1 MQKIDPKAVVELAE
15 HIKPNLKGEMKF
27 DSVTKALYS
36 TDASIYQIEPSGVIT
51 PKSKEDVC
59 LVVETANQF
68 NIPILSRGGGTS
80 LAGQTVTPGIVMD
93 FSKYMNNI
101 THINREENTV
111 TTQPGIIIDQLNN
124 SLKHLGVHFAPDPST
139 SNRATIGGAI
149 GNNSCGSHSI
159 LWGKTVDNVV
169 SLQTILSDGSE
180 TNFGVTD
187 IESLQNSNHINDL
200 ETRIYRWIIE
210 TNLSKSKHII
220 ENYPKISRRVS
231 GYNLDEITDKNHL
244 NLAGLL
250 VGSEGTLAA
259 VTEAKV
265 KVVHT
270 PKHKALAIA
279 HFSSLYQSM
288 EATVEIANLEPSA
301 IELVDK
307 SILRPAKS
315 NLGYSRL
322 MNFVTGDPEAILIIE
337 VNSDDELELNSKLS
351 RVITTLKSSR
361 LSYEVTQIIDP
372 SEQAK
377 VWAVRKAGLGLMMN
391 VKGNSKPLPFVEDT
405 AVDTALLPEYVKRF
419 DEIVKEHGTSAGY
432 YGHASVGCLH
442 IRPLINLKVQ
452 DGIDKM
458 FSISDSISDLVLE
471 FGGSLSGEHGD
482 GIVRSNWNKKMF
494 GEDTYGIF
502 KSLKTTFD
510 PKSLMNPGKIVDS
523 YKMTENLRI
532 SPEINIK
539 EISGHFSFSEEGG
552 FSNAIEMCNGQGA
565 CRKLDGGMCP
575 SYMATLDEEHSTRGR
590 ANALRA
596 LISNRIPW
604 DTINTKRMHDVLD
617 LCLECKACKSE
628 CPSGVDMAK
637 MKYEFLSKYYKQNRM
652 PVRNKLFGNIAQFS
666 KLGAFFAPISN
677 WILSSDEFKSYLDSI
692 LGITKNRNL
701 PPFATQTF
709 NQWFKTRE
717 KKQDQSLNKIAIFID
732 TFTNYNYPNIG
743 KAATVLLE
751 TLGYQVVI
759 PKIKCCGKPFMSQG
773 MTEKAINNATYNVNQ
788 LYEYVDAGIEILGLE
803 PSCTLTLKEDY
814 PDLIPNNPKAKA
826 LSQKIIQPENLI
838 DQCIAQLNN
847 ENFTPPGSVFY
858 QNHCHQKSFIG
869 SAINK
874 LMEIPNCQPIEVG
887 TGCCG
892 MAGSFGFEKEH
903 YDISMKIGGIN
914 LFDQINSIPSE
925 NKIVA
930 SGISCRQQIEHST
943 NQKPQHLV
951 EFLLNTFTE
960 YTDLNQI

>member
-1 MQKIDPKAVVELAE
+1 MQKIDTKSVVELAE
-15 HIKPNLKGEMKF
+15 HIKPKLQGEMKF
-27 DSVTKALYS
+27 DKLTKALYS
-36 TDASIYQIEPSGVIT
+36 TDASIYQIEPAGVIT
-51 PKSKEDVC
+51 PKSKEDVS
-59 LVVETANQF
+59 LIIEAANQF
-68 NIPILSRGGGTS
+68 DIPILSRGGGTS
-80 LAGQTVTPGIVMD
+80 LAGQTVTPGIVID

-101 THINREENTV
+101 THINLEEHSV
-111 TTQPGIIIDQLNN
+111 TTEPGIIIDQLNN
-124 SLKHLGVHFAPDPST
+124 SIKHLGVQFAPDPST
-139 SNRATIGGAI
+139 SNRATVGGAI

-159 LWGKTVDNVV
+159 LWGKTVDNVI
-169 SLQTILSDGSE
+169 SLQTILSDGSNV
-180 TNFGVTD
+180 NFGITD
-187 IESLQNSNHINDL
+187 IKSIDKADNINNLENTIYAWVKEINH
-200 ETRIYRWIIE
+200 
-210 TNLSKSKHII
+210 SKSKYIV

-231 GYNLDEITDKNHL
+231 GYNLDEITDENHL

-250 VGSEGTLAA
+250 VGSEGTLVT

-265 KVVHT
+265 KVVPI
-270 PKHKALAIA
+270 PKHKALVIA

-288 EATVEIANLEPSA
+288 EATVELVNLGPSA

-322 MNFVTGDPEAILIIE
+322 MNFVTGDPEAILIVE

-351 RVITTLKSSR
+351 LVTNKLKSSG
-361 LSYEVTQIIDP
+361 LCYEVTQIIDP

-391 VKGNSKPLPFVEDT
+391 VKGNAKPLPFVEDT
-405 AVDTALLPEYVKRF
+405 AVDTTLLPEYVKRF

-442 IRPLINLKVQ
+442 IRPLINLKAE

-458 FSISDSISDLVLE
+458 FSISESISDLVLE

-494 GEDTYGIF
+494 GNDIYRIF

-532 SPEINIK
+532 SPEIKIK
-539 EISGHFSFSEEGG
+539 EITGHFSFSEEGG

-604 DTINTKRMHDVLD
+604 NSINTKRMYDVLD

-628 CPSGVDMAK
+628 CPSGIDMAK
-637 MKYEFLSKYYKQNRM
+637 MKYEFLSKYYKHNGL
-652 PVRNKLFGNIAQFS
+652 PLRNKMFGSIANFS
-666 KLGAFFAPISN
+666 KLGSFFAPISN
-677 WILSSDEFKSYLDSI
+677 WILSSDEFKSYLESV
-692 LGITKNRNL
+692 LGVTKNRNL
-701 PPFATQTF
+701 PPFASQTF

-717 KKQDQSLNKIAIFID
+717 QSQIESENKIAIFID

-743 KAATVLLE
+743 KSATLLLE
-751 TLGYQVVI
+751 KLGYQVII

-773 MTEKAINNATYNVNQ
+773 MTEKAIYNANYNVEQ
-788 LYEYVDAGIEILGLE
+788 LYPYVDNGIEILGLE

-814 PDLIPNNPKAKA
+814 PDLIPNNPKAKS
-826 LSQKIIQPENLI
+826 LSNKIIQSEDLI
-838 DQCIAQLNN
+838 QQCVAELND
-847 ENFTPPGSVFY
+847 EYFTPPGNIFY
-858 QNHCHQKSFIG
+858 QNHCHQKSLVG

-874 LMEIPNCQPIEVG
+874 LMTIPDCQPVEVG

-903 YDISMKIGGIN
+903 YDISMKIGEIN
-914 LFDQINSIPSE
+914 LFKQLDAISSEDQ
-925 NKIVA
+925 IVA
-930 SGISCRQQIEHST
+930 SGISCRQQIEHSI
-943 NQKPQHLV
+943 NRKPQHLI
-951 EFLLNTFTE
+951 EFLLSTFTN

>member
-1 MQKIDPKAVVELAE
+1 MQKIDTSSVVELAE
-15 HIKPNLKGEMKF
+15 SIKPNLQGEMKF
-27 DSVTKALYS
+27 DSLTKALYS
-36 TDASIYQIEPSGVIT
+36 TDASIYQIEPAGVIT

-59 LVVETANQF
+59 LVIEAANKF

-80 LAGQTVTPGIVMD
+80 LAGQTVTPGIVID

-101 THINREENTV
+101 THINQEENTV

-124 SLKHLGVHFAPDPST
+124 SIKHLGVHFAPDPST
-139 SNRATIGGAI
+139 SNRATVGGAI

-159 LWGKTVDNVV
+159 LWGKTVDNVI

-180 TNFGVTD
+180 TNFGATD
-187 IESLQNSNHINDL
+187 IKSLGKYNNGNNL
-200 ETRIYRWIIE
+200 KTNIYEWIKE
-210 TNLSKSKHII
+210 TNHSKSKYII

-231 GYNLDEITDKNHL
+231 GYNLDEITDANHL

-250 VGSEGTLAA
+250 VGSEGTLVT
-259 VTEAKV
+259 VTEAKI
-265 KVVHT
+265 KVVPT

-288 EATVEIANLEPSA
+288 EATVEIVNLEPSA
-301 IELVDK
+301 VELVDK

-337 VNSDDELELNSKLS
+337 VNSNDELELNSKLS
-351 RVITTLKSSR
+351 KITAKLKSTG
-361 LSYEVTQIIDP
+361 LSYEVTEIIDP

-405 AVDTALLPEYVKRF
+405 AVDTSLLPQYVKRF

-442 IRPLINLKVQ
+442 IRPLINLNVQ

-458 FSISDSISDLVLE
+458 FSLSESISDLVLE

-482 GIVRSNWNKKMF
+482 GIVRSSWNKKMF
-494 GEDTYGIF
+494 GADIYAIF

-510 PKSLMNPGKIVDS
+510 PKTLMNPGKIVDS
-523 YKMTENLRI
+523 YQMTENLRI
-532 SPEINIK
+532 SPEIKIND
-539 EISGHFSFSEEGG
+539 ISGHFSFSEEGG

-604 DTINTKRMHDVLD
+604 DSTNAKRIHEVLD

-637 MKYEFLSKYYKQNRM
+637 MKYEFLSKYYKQNRI
-652 PVRNKLFGNIAQFS
+652 PLRNKLFGNIAQLS

-677 WILSSDEFKSYLDSI
+677 WILGSDEFNSYLHSI

-701 PPFATQTF
+701 PLYATQTF
-709 NQWFKTRE
+709 NQWFKSRE
-717 KKQDQSLNKIAIFID
+717 QIEDESLDKIVMFVD

-743 KAATVLLE
+743 KSATLLLE
-751 TLGYQVVI
+751 KLGYQIII

-773 MTEKAINNATYNVNQ
+773 MTEKAINNANYNVEQ
-788 LYEYVDAGIEILGLE
+788 LYQFVDNDIEILGLE

-826 LSQKIIQPENLI
+826 LSEKIIQPESLI
-838 DQCIAQLNN
+838 EQCISKLHDD
-847 ENFTPPGSVFY
+847 NFTPPGNIFY
-858 QNHCHQKSFIG
+858 QNHCHQKSFVG

-874 LMEIPNCQPIEVG
+874 LMKIPNCQPIEVG

-903 YDISMKIGGIN
+903 YDISMKIGEIN
-914 LFDQINSIPSE
+914 LLNQINSITSE
-925 NKIVA
+925 SKIVA
-930 SGISCRQQIEHST
+930 SGVSCRQQIGHLT
-943 NQKPQHLV
+943 NTRPQHLV

>member
-1 MQKIDPKAVVELAE
+1 MQKIDTKSVVEFAE
-15 HIKPNLKGEMKF
+15 HIKPNLQGEIKF
-27 DSVTKALYS
+27 DNLTKALYS
-36 TDASIYQIEPSGVIT
+36 TDASIYQIKPAGVIT
-51 PKSKEDVC
+51 PKSNEDVS
-59 LVVETANQF
+59 LIIEAANRF
-68 NIPILSRGGGTS
+68 DIPILSRGGGTS
-80 LAGQTVTPGIVMD
+80 LAGQTVTHGIVID

-101 THINREENTV
+101 THINKEENWV

-139 SNRATIGGAI
+139 SNRATVGGAI

-159 LWGKTVDNVV
+159 LWGKTVDNVI
-169 SLQTILSDGSE
+169 SLKTILSDGSDV
-180 TNFGVTD
+180 NFGITD
-187 IESLQNSNHINDL
+187 IKSISNADKVNNL
-200 ETRIYRWIIE
+200 ENAIYSWIKE
-210 TNLSKSKHII
+210 FNHSKSNYII

-250 VGSEGTLAA
+250 VGSEGTLVT

-265 KVVHT
+265 KVVQT
-270 PKHKALAIA
+270 PKHKGLIIA
-279 HFSSLYQSM
+279 HFSSLSQSM
-288 EATVEIANLEPSA
+288 EATVEIVNLEPSA
-301 IELVDK
+301 VELVDK

-322 MNFVTGDPEAILIIE
+322 MNFVSGDPEAILIIE
-337 VNSDDELELNSKLS
+337 VNSNDELELNSKLS
-351 RVITTLKSSR
+351 RVTHKLKTSG
-361 LSYEVTQIIDP
+361 LSYEVTEIIDP
-372 SEQAK
+372 TEQAK

-405 AVDTALLPEYVKRF
+405 AVATALLPEYVKRF

-442 IRPLINLKVQ
+442 IRPLINLKAD
-452 DGIDKM
+452 DGADKM
-458 FSISDSISDLVLE
+458 FSISESISDLVLE

-494 GEDTYGIF
+494 GDDIYALF
-502 KSLKTTFD
+502 KSLKITFD
-510 PKSLMNPGKIVDS
+510 PNSLMNPGKIVDS
-523 YKMTENLRI
+523 YKMTENLRV
-532 SPEINIK
+532 SPEMEIK
-539 EISGHFSFSEEGG
+539 EIPGHFSFVEEGG
-552 FSNAIEMCNGQGA
+552 FANAVEMCNGQGA
-565 CRKLDGGMCP
+565 CRKLDGAMCP

-604 DTINTKRMHDVLD
+604 NSINSKRIYDVLD

-637 MKYEFLSKYYKQNRM
+637 MKYEFLSKYYKHNSLPLRNR
-652 PVRNKLFGNIAQFS
+652 LFGNIANFS
-666 KLGAFFAPISN
+666 KLGTFFAPISN
-677 WILSSDEFKSYLDSI
+677 WILSSDEFKSYMESI

-701 PPFATQTF
+701 PQFATQTF
-709 NQWFKTRE
+709 NQWFKSRYQNQNE
-717 KKQDQSLNKIAIFID
+717 SKPQIAIFID

-743 KAATVLLE
+743 KSATLLLE
-751 TLGYQVVI
+751 TLGYQVII

-773 MTEKAINNATYNVNQ
+773 MTEKAIYNANYNVEQ
-788 LYEYVDAGIEILGLE
+788 LYPYVDNNIEILGLE
-803 PSCTLTLKEDY
+803 PSCTFTLKEDY

-826 LSQKIIQPENLI
+826 LSEKIIQPEDLI
-838 DQCIAQLNN
+838 QQCVAKLNN
-847 ENFTPPGSVFY
+847 EHFTPPGNIFY
-858 QNHCHQKSFIG
+858 QNHCHQKSFVG

-874 LMEIPNCQPIEVG
+874 LMTIPDCQPIEVG

-903 YDISMKIGGIN
+903 YDISMKVGQIN
-914 LFDQINSIPSE
+914 LFEQLSSLSSKDQF
-925 NKIVA
+925 VA
-930 SGISCRQQIEHST
+930 SGISCRQQIEHSS
-943 NQKPQHLV
+943 NVKPKHLV
-951 EFLLNTFTE
+951 EFLLSTFTD
-960 YTDLNQI
+960 YSDLNQL